1 MAKQD
6 TILASS
12 HGSRHPGHHL
22 RAVGLSSVPPEAPQG
37 PVSSPAQWRPPYFNP
52 LWSLG
57 GTGRNVRSSLR
68 SYSQS
73 QKLVCNRGPMFCYR
87 FLVIVS
93 LPSLDSSS
101 ERGWCWA
108 EATPSTGRQPGSPQ
122 EPRLCVRQAWAW
134 LCVQCRANRFS
145 PSLTPASSSVRRPS
159 IPHSADAL

>member
-12 HGSRHPGHHL
+12 HGSGHPGHHL

-73 QKLVCNRGPMFCYR
+73 QNLVRNRGAMFCCR

-93 LPSLDSSS
+93 LPSLDSSLREDGAGQKLPQAQAGS
-101 ERGWCWA
+101 LGH
-108 EATPSTGRQPGSPQ
+108 PKNPGSVLD
-122 EPRLCVRQAWAW
+122 RRVW